1 MVSRSLSSTR
11 IRVSRIPSESL
22 VYGSVASFICSIKAL
37 RVRCKCLAS
46 IRRSLADTRP
56 ASFTDWIVVF
66 LIRTRYV
73 DAATA
78 ASASSV
84 FWVGMALG
92 RYALGAASERI
103 GMRMAILGYIITAI
117 GAQLFLISLVQLSGI
132 LVMLGVCGFF
142 LAPLFPSGIVV
153 LASQTE
159 PRNRVSIV
167 AGTIAMGQLG
177 GAIVPFGLGLLATHV
192 GIEYLLH
199 VTLGLSVVLFVLWT
213 IVSRICGE
221 ADILRPLL
229 AASSI

>member
-1 MVSRSLSSTR
+1 VSRT
-11 IRVSRIPSESL
+11 PSESL
-22 VYGSVASFICSIKAL
+22 VYGSVVFFTCSTKAL
-37 RVRCKCLAS
+37 RVSRKYLAS
-46 IRRSLADTRP
+46 VCRSLADTRP

-66 LIRTRYV
+66 LIRTRHV

-84 FWVGMALG
+84 FWLGMALG
-92 RYALGAASERI
+92 RYALGAVSERI
-103 GMRMAILGYIITAI
+103 GMRMAISGYIIAAM
-117 GAQLFLISLVQLSGI
+117 GAQIFLISLVQLSGF

-167 AGTIAMGQLG
+167 AGAIAMGQLG

-192 GIEYLLH
+192 GIEYLVH
-199 VTLGLSVVLFVLWT
+199 VTLGLSVLLFVLWT
-213 IVSRICGE
+213 IFSRICGE
-221 ADILRPLL
+221 AAVLSPLL
-229 AASSI
+229 SASSI